1 MKIKEDRGIRA
12 ASNIILAL
20 FSLACLLPFILLIIS
35 SFTDEAIVAL
45 KGYSFFPE
53 KLSIYAYAYLSSK
66 SVEIGRSYLISI
78 VLTILGTSSS
88 LAITSLLAY
97 PLSKPQLPFRNVF
110 NFFVV
115 FTMLFSGGLVPSYL
129 IYTQIFHIKNTFFA
143 LWIPGLLMN
152 GFNVMLMRAYFS
164 TSIPP
169 SLIDAAKVDGAGE
182 MRTFRKIVLPMSLP
196 MLATIGLFTGLMY
209 WNDWNNGLIYLTK
222 PSMYS
227 LQNLL
232 NRVLSDIQYLKSST
246 FNNNQ
251 FDTSRLPTETARMA
265 IATISVLPILM
276 AYPFFQKYF
285 VKGIALG
292 AVKE

>member
-1 MKIKEDRGIRA
+1 M
-12 ASNIILAL
+12 
-20 FSLACLLPFILLIIS
+20 
-35 SFTDEAIVAL
+35 
-45 KGYSFFPE
+45 
-53 KLSIYAYAYLSSK
+53 
-66 SVEIGRSYLISI
+66 
-78 VLTILGTSSS
+78 
-88 LAITSLLAY
+88 
-97 PLSKPQLPFRNVF
+97 
-110 NFFVV
+110 VV

-182 MRTFRKIVLPMSLP
+182 MLTFRKIVLPMSLP

-232 NRVLSDIQYLKSST
+232 NRVLSDIQYLKSAT
-246 FNNNQ
+246 FNTNQ
-251 FDTSRLPTETARMA
+251 FDTTRLPTETARMA